1 MGYGHVGCG
10 LHQGRLGMKSSTCP
24 VTTPGV
30 WACASVYPE
39 DGYHFAWH
47 KGVLFLPWHRQ
58 LTLILLGGN
67 PKVPSIL
74 VVVPSLAFGLAA
86 GQGMCFSEIKPL
98 LHVGKLAQESLS
110 YDRGGTQ
117 GKL

>member
-1 MGYGHVGCG
+1 M
-10 LHQGRLGMKSSTCP
+10 
-24 VTTPGV
+24 
-30 WACASVYPE
+30 
-39 DGYHFAWH
+39 
-47 KGVLFLPWHRQ
+47 
-58 LTLILLGGN
+58 
-67 PKVPSIL
+67 PSIL